1 MRGQVAEPL
10 SALTLVILTWRVAG
24 GFCPPPL
31 RNKLGPKGMKMWIP
45 LLLKIAKN
53 WE

>member
-24 GFCPPPL
+24 GL
-31 RNKLGPKGMKMWIP
+31 LSSSSKEQVRTQRNEDVDSFIT
-45 LLLKIAKN
+45 
-53 WE
+53 